1 MKASLKNIATLS
13 LLGIMALAS
22 GCAKG
27 DKGDP
32 GEPGGG
38 RIISTMNCG
47 GTVAGTAYAA
57 LNGLRVEYSAVLTSG
72 RDVYVTGNIID
83 EVSQVSGT
91 EFYAAGQNG
100 ADTGKV
106 FVTFDHLG
114 TQNGGTWELTLN
126 RVTLETLAV
135 YKDSG
140 YPDVVIPFS
149 ASACSVQ
156 NW

>member
-1 MKASLKNIATLS
+1 MKATLKTLS
-13 LLGIMALAS
+13 ALSLISIMALAS

-32 GEPGGG
+32 GDPGAG
-38 RIISTMNCG
+38 RIVSTINCG
-47 GTVAGTAYAA
+47 GNVAGTAHAA

-72 RDVYVTGNIID
+72 GDVYVTGNIID

-100 ADTGKV
+100 AASGKV
-106 FVTFDHLG
+106 LVTFDHLG
-114 TQNGGTWELTLN
+114 TANGGTWELTLN

-135 YKDSG
+135 YKDAG
-140 YPDVVIPFS
+140 YSDVVIPF
-149 ASACSVQ
+149 APSACTVM

>member
-1 MKASLKNIATLS
+1 MKSSLKTLS
-13 LLGIMALAS
+13 ALSLISIMALAS

-32 GEPGGG
+32 GDPGSG
-38 RIISTMNCG
+38 RIVSTINCG
-47 GTVAGTAYAA
+47 GNVAGTSTT
-57 LNGLRVEYSAVLTSG
+57 LDGIRVEYNAVLTSG
-72 RDVYVTGNIID
+72 GDVYVTGNIID
-83 EVSQVSGT
+83 ELSQVSGT

-100 ADTGKV
+100 AATGKV
-106 FVTFDHLG
+106 LVTFD
-114 TQNGGTWELTLN
+114 QRSPANGGTWELTLN

-140 YPDVVIPFS
+140 YADVVIPFA
-149 ASACSVQ
+149 ASACTVM